1 MLDNFQC
8 WGQVRFRTEKSL
20 FSGVFAGKFFAGDPS
35 NQTLAA
41 LNKEG
46 VCGLVR

>member
-1 MLDNFQC
+1 MLDNFRC
-8 WGQVRFRTEKSL
+8 CGQVRFRTEKSL
-20 FSGVFAGKFFAGDPS
+20 FSGTFTGKFFAGDPS

-46 VCGLVR
+46 VYGLVR